1 MPFFHGEILYLVR
14 FRQDA
19 ALSIAALKT
28 WAKEELQRRAG
39 ARGSL
44 RFAAPEFSSMLK
56 LRIHHENMMKL
67 GDFIMLPSGYVK
79 IVDFPIKKMVDLSIV
94 M

>member
-39 ARGSL
+39 ARFA

-56 LRIHHENMMKL
+56 LGIHHENMMKL
-67 GDFIMLPSGYVK
+67 GDFIMLLSGYVK
-79 IVDFPIKKMVDLSIV
+79 IVDFPIKKW
-94 M
+94 

>member
-39 ARGSL
+39 ARFA

-56 LRIHHENMMKL
+56 LGIHHENMMKL

-79 IVDFPIKKMVDLSIV
+79 IVDFPIKKW
-94 M
+94 